1 MTTPEQPPTVVIAER
16 KGASI
21 TSLVLG
27 LVSILLGFTVLV
39 PLVGL
44 VFGIIG
50 LVQEPAGRGPA
61 IAGVVLNSLM
71 MIGWILLI
79 IIFLPFLVM
88 ALIYGIAPNES
99 ITA

>member
-1 MTTPEQPPTVVIAER
+1 MTVPEQVPTVVVAER

-27 LVSILLGFTVLV
+27 LVSILLGFTILI
-39 PLVGL
+39 PMVGL
-44 VFGIIG
+44 AFGILG

-61 IAGVVLNSLM
+61 LAGVILNSLT
-71 MIGWILLI
+71 MIAWILLI
-79 IIFLPFLVM
+79 IIFLPFLIM

-99 ITA
+99 VPA